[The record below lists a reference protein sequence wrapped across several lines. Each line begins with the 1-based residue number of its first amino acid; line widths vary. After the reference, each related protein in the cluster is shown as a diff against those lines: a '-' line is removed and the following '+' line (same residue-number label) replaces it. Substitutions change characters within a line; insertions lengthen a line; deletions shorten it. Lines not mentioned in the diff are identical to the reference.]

1 MLAILKAGGAFC
13 PLHLDAPPE
22 RVRFILQ
29 DVAAKVVI
37 VSRDLASKIP
47 QDDQERTI
55 LIVDED
61 GFEDSPVPKIPE
73 SKTTPQRLAYIMYTS
88 GSTGTPKGVGVSH
101 EAATQSLLA
110 HNKHI
115 PNFRRFLQFAS
126 PTFDVSVF
134 EIFFPLFRGCT
145 LVTCDRG
152 RMLNDL
158 PDVIRTLRVDACEL
172 TPTVAGSLLR
182 LRQNAP
188 GLRLLLTIGE
198 MLTEAVVNEFGG
210 SEEAESI
217 LWGMY
222 GPTEAAIHCTLRPE
236 YPTTCPASN
245 IGFPLESVSCFVAA
259 IPDEGTPYEF
269 KILPLGETGELVV
282 GGHQLANGYLNRP
295 EQTSAAFFDTPFG
308 RVYRTGD
315 KAKMNPDGT
324 MECLG
329 RISDGQVK
337 LRGQRIE
344 LGEVEQAAMRASG
357 CHSAVAMVLA
367 GILVVFCAM
376 DDDANSN
383 DRVEDILATCAKW
396 LPSFMVPGDVV
407 LMTSFPRLPSGKVD
421 RKLLKSDYEA
431 AKISPPTSSSDM
443 TDPLPREVATAI
455 SDLLGFEIS
464 PSTQL
469 GSSGVDSLMTIRLAS
484 VLREKGFNVSAT
496 DVLES
501 RDVSSLCSRLASSS
515 HSTGDASAKYS
526 EIPINQVLEQHGD
539 LDSIQSDIEAVH
551 WCTPL
556 QNAMLAETAVNSQAY
571 CNWIE
576 LEIPT
581 GSTTHDAEKWIRDVA
596 SVNSIFRSG
605 FITLGRGFA
614 QVVFH
619 RLSESSVR
627 HVEQLNRNFSISL
640 DGEFLRPLR
649 VQICKSDSDGGG
661 SILLQIHHAL
671 YDGWSADM
679 LLEDLSALAR
689 GESIKPHPQFQDV
702 ANFFS
707 DPTTTRQLDDARS
720 FWAENLLGWQRHGL
734 PRLMGRLPQTLE
746 VLTTRRTLDISQ
758 VDLDEGA
765 KQLQCHPQ
773 VFFQAAL
780 SWLWAGLQ
788 GQPDVVIGS
797 VSSGRTIPVTNVER
811 IMGPCI
817 SSTPLRVDLRGL
829 VSIADLIRAIHATNR
844 QVLQHGILP
853 LNEIK
858 KLTGLSPGDSIYDV
872 LFVYQESLY
881 SHKRTSGQVREI
893 AHQDFLETGLLVE
906 VEPTAD
912 GPSCRITHHNNALSI
927 EHASLLVD
935 QLESVVLHL
944 LRNPKSHI
952 NTIINNFSPDLRS
965 IFNDAPSIL
974 NDVPDLASIFERAA
988 DLTPDAIAVRFA
1000 TLLEDDAV
1008 ETVSYSELNTSAN
1021 KIARCL
1027 QDYGAKEGDIIG
1039 LVMEKSIP
1047 LYAAMLGILKA
1058 GYPSNVP
1065 GVEFLVTAGEPMTTV
1080 VAKKWTGH
1088 LYQGY
1093 GPAETTNICTVK
1105 KMKPGDFIDHLGF
1118 SFENTSTIVLGS
1130 ESLDPLP
1137 IAFAG
1142 ELCFGG
1148 DQVAAGY
1155 LGMPELTD
1163 SKFVNHPQLGRIYR
1177 SGDMGRMLP
1186 DGSLMVLGRMDDQLK
1201 LRGQRID
1208 TGEISSILTTSGLAT
1223 SSAAVIVSRSN
1234 SPATQLAVFYVPTD
1248 NGNSEYSTLPI
1259 DDRLAKANRTL
1270 FVLLRSRLP
1279 AYMVPTYLFPISSI
1293 PLTSSGKIDRAA
1305 MQASFREFS
1314 REHLDLAAGSNEE
1327 HGDENAWSTQEKT
1340 IALVLSQ
1347 VLSIPLEDITRWQPF
1362 AAVGLDSISAI
1373 SLARALRGSFSAKI
1387 PVSLILRSGS
1397 VARLAQEISTQQ
1409 TEDDTQSMNASA
1421 SMFSDEY
1428 VEAIKEDFAKE
1439 GQEVSAVL
1447 PCTPLQEAMLSSTA
1461 GSSYSNQLIFKLRIP
1476 ESDMKGY
1483 WEEMCQRHVILRT
1496 CFITTRESR
1505 RAVAQVVLSSW
1516 TMPWHYVEAES
1527 LRGGADHHT
1536 RNLSG
1541 SLNSKI
1547 PPVSL
1552 AVIKSESK
1560 SHLSFV
1566 CHHALYDGV
1575 AIDVLLAEI
1584 EQLANGKP
1592 LQPPVDYLP
1601 VLHEIVGSPDGTDC
1615 FWKTQFD
1622 GFKPAQHQLSVRRA
1636 ELERQG
1642 PLVVTGLLEIPLSN
1656 LQSVSRATGVST
1668 LSFFQTAWSVFL
1680 SIVYDETDVCFG
1692 NVMSGRALSHEG
1704 IDRLVAP
1711 CFNTLPIR
1719 IELPASAQFVTMLR
1733 KFQNLNPRLLE
1744 RQFTPLRSIQNQVTR
1759 SGLQLFDSLL
1769 LLQQPRS
1776 ERDASVWELV
1786 EDNGAMDVP
1795 LVCEITPEPRSDS
1808 ISIKLHC
1815 NSDLM
1820 TTEALSS
1827 LLRVLL
1833 HLVAN
1838 AAKHPASSVPS
1849 RQNLSADIQE
1859 LLESI
1864 VVDKTI
1870 DQDEQEPEEGQ
1881 NVSEDEEWNDSE
1893 KQIRSVLAEL
1903 SKTSVSKISRH
1914 TSIFRLGLDSINA
1927 VQLAAMLR
1935 DQGLQLS
1942 ALDVIGFPTCAKMA
1956 ARLGQ
1961 FTQQDFELYDFAKFE
1976 REVGNTSLGDGI
1988 ENVLPCAPL
1997 QCAML
2002 SNFIQSGGKDYLNY
2016 MSFALKDDVSL
2027 DKARAAWESLL
2038 EHHQILR
2045 TGFLPTQH
2053 RDASFAM
2060 LQYSAH
2066 GMRLPLVIHDNGKE
2080 SFNITKWKLDI
2091 AHAVLQT
2098 LENPPWAVALECLDS
2113 GINMHI
2119 IMHHALY
2126 DAFSL
2131 QLILRDLTVFLRGG
2145 RPSQHPPIDRALSN
2159 IMAGSAK
2166 ADSEEFWKQKSS
2178 EVVVNRF
2185 PTLTPLSEPSPELT
2199 SSFKSASI
2207 SLEILTEKARQADV
2221 SIQIILEAAWTRVL
2235 SAYLGEEDVVF
2246 GVVLSGRID
2255 DETEGVVF
2263 PCINTVPV
2271 IAHNKSS
2278 NSELLQQML
2287 GYHNELLKHQNAP
2300 LAQIQRWLG
2309 YPNAQVFD
2317 TLLVY
2322 QRMPEDGALDFPWRT
2337 ISDEGNLDYPLSL
2350 EIEPLAG
2357 GEIQLRVTHR
2367 TDVLPAV
2374 QARHLVDQF
2383 DAILQ
2388 HLAQNPTGTEDDLWA
2403 HNPSVFSILPPQE
2416 PNIPSEE
2423 QFLHQFVESKAH
2435 THPDKVALE
2444 FLTGFHGETPISKQW
2459 TFKELNEKG
2468 NQVAN
2473 LLSQHSKVGH
2483 TIAIHFDKCPEACFS
2498 ILGILKSGCA
2508 FLALDPSAPKAR
2520 KEFILKDSGALA
2532 LLTNNDVDF
2541 VVHQPIL
2548 HIEDSVLDTAS
2559 KEFSS
2564 PDSLSIQ
2571 DNSYCLYTSG
2581 TTGTPKGCEITH
2593 ENAVQAMKAFQRL
2606 FEGHWD
2612 ETSKWLQFASFHFDV
2627 SVLEQYWSWSVGMT
2641 LVGAPRDLILDDLAG
2656 TIRNLAI
2663 THIDLTPSLARLLD
2677 PVEVP
2682 SLSRGVFIT
2691 GGEALKQEILDVWG
2705 PVGVIYNAYGPTEA
2719 TIGVTM
2725 YQRVPHNGRAS
2736 NIGKQF
2742 DNVGSYVL
2750 KPGTDIPVMKGAV
2763 GELCVSG
2770 KLVGKGYLN
2779 RPELTQER
2787 FPVLKGF
2794 NERVYRT
2801 GDLVRLLHD
2810 GCFDFLGRADD
2821 QVKLRGQRLEIGEIN
2836 HSIRTRVSEVSD
2848 VATLVTK
2855 HGSLDKDMLVSFVSH
2870 KSTAN
2875 SKAELQVLNE
2885 PTTATLVRSVQKA
2898 CRDTLPGYMVPSYIF
2913 QVPRIPLSPN
2923 NKADIKQL
2931 NQLFRTLTPET
2942 LVQLSPS
2949 SRTTSEPTNEVQRQI
2964 VSTVREFLGD
2974 DTPVSLSSN
2983 IFDLGVD
2990 SISALRLSRLMR
3002 KNGLSGAAPRVILR
3016 NPALGDLAEVLQQT
3030 DSASEGSGVHE
3041 ARQLIQAFGHR
3052 YRSLAVQELSL
3063 PSDGDIEYVA
3073 PCTPLQEGM
3082 LSRFMSDQDE
3092 GAYFTAFR
3100 LKLSSEVSIEKLKI
3114 ACEQLVKSHAILRT
3128 SFIQTPAGFAQVA
3141 LKSSELSWRDLRA
3154 LEPAEVETQLASA
3167 MPALIHKNSRCV
3179 SDPLELIVAQLGE
3192 ETILVVHIFHAL
3204 YDGVTFETMLRWVS
3218 DEYSQKEHQPAP
3230 SFLDTLAHGPLANYD
3245 SSRQFWTE
3253 HLSNCLFDTIPRLQ
3267 GGDPSSII
3275 TRTKTYSARN
3285 LETLRRSLNV
3295 TLQSVVLALWTSVF
3309 KKHFPINAATGVI
3322 VSGRSIDMDQIENTI
3337 GPLFNTLLFYAG
3349 LKEGDTWL
3357 SLIQKCHEFSTAVLQ
3372 FQHVPLRNIQKWCT
3386 KSRGRPSF
3394 ENLFVFQVEQA
3405 RSAEPSG
3412 MWSIMDDY
3420 SVSDYPLA
3428 FEASSTPDGQL
3439 RVQIVA
3445 HGDVAD
3451 EAMMNSL
3458 FEEIDEAMVDV
3469 TSRATYS
3476 LPVSA
3481 NVSRDA
3487 STAASPRT
3495 PLTSRPESIDGDF
3508 KDHELHLNIS
3518 DFEWTPAALVLRKEI
3533 AALSGASEESITEN
3547 MALLELGLDSID
3559 LVKLSARLKHSG
3571 HNLTLSQ
3578 LMKSQ
3583 TIAVMSSILNR
3594 NKPVSEDSN
3603 QQSNYEDLKTKLWK
3617 AVESTD
3623 FEMQQVEAVLP
3634 PTPLQES
3641 MIADMLQS
3649 DFEQYFNHD
3658 VLELADGV
3666 DVDKFEQ
3673 AWQQVVQRSPILR
3686 TVFVQIEDPSVEHT
3700 FAQGISKS
3708 SHLLVNK
3715 LQTGDVTEVQSI
3727 VDKHKRN
3734 AREAQGHSNLL
3745 QLSVISG
3752 DNKSLVVLSISHALY
3767 DGWSLALLHQDVAA
3781 AYQGQLSDRPQTEQF
3796 LQSLVQTPTD
3806 QSRKFWSQYLANTRP
3821 SMLSERQLSATS
3833 PGDHTYRTEAV
3844 SSAELDRVTDFC
3856 KRHAVSL
3863 QVLGQA
3869 CWASTLAT
3877 LLQTLEVSFGVVLAG
3892 RDSEQ
3897 AQALMFP
3904 TMNTVAVRCVLHGSA
3919 TNFLRYLQETMGD
3932 IVEFQNYPLRK
3943 AQAIAGGRLF
3953 NTLFILQ
3960 KNPESGPENPLMKS
3974 VQGSSATEFAVCA
3987 ELEATSKNLI
3997 WRIAGQNAYVSEK
4010 MTNQLLHHLDRA
4022 LQYIISSPEE
4032 NLLHF
4037 EGDNVSICQLP
4048 SFQARKAPADSSTKN
4063 TKSDEATEWTATE
4076 KLLRRVLSQA
4086 AGVEESSI
4094 SKSHTLYNLGLDSIS
4109 AIKVSALLRK
4119 EGLNLGVK
4127 ALLTSTSI
4135 QSMAQQAQSSNS
4147 TEIQQA
4153 SDISSAG
4160 FELPSTINSK
4170 ALLTNAGITESQVDA
4185 ILPPL
4190 PMQVY
4195 MMSAWQ
4201 NSEGR
4206 VFYPEFSYRLQ
4217 GSVTVDQLQG
4227 AWSSVIESEP
4237 ILRTCLVATG
4247 QRSLPFVQIV
4257 LRPDADGPH
4266 KHIAVQGDASTS
4278 GSHTESCW
4286 PQVQLSAKQ
4295 EDDKSWLLQ
4304 LKLQHSLYDGFSLP
4318 ALMQHLL
4325 STIQG
4330 QDSKVVM
4337 ELDLWRSFLGAHH
4350 HHEVKDDNKKFWTEY
4365 FEGIIP
4371 AMSSKPDDTTKS
4383 LERVSLL
4390 QRSAISGIA
4399 NLQAS
4404 CSQAGVGLPALFFA
4418 AAAKTLQKSKIL
4430 SSSLNTNEVVF
4441 GIYYANRSLAENLQ
4455 PTFPTL
4461 NLVPL
4466 RVRVDETASIIAI
4479 AQRVQEDLHLISSHS
4494 TVGLWEIKD
4503 WTGLEI
4509 DCFVNFLHLGDD
4521 DKEILQA
4528 GNVSFELVSNGDEIE
4543 GLTKTDG
4550 NSGLSSSVS
4559 ARWLVDNAVR
4569 DAFPDAVDIEA
4580 SIKEGAMDIG
4590 VFGSAAKVSQSS
4602 AGELISVLSC
4612 ILKEL

>member
-61 GFEDSPVPKIPE
+61 RLEDFPAPKIPE
-73 SKTTPQRLAYIMYTS
+73 PETTPQRLAYIMYTS

-115 PNFRRFLQFAS
+115 PSFRRFLQFAS

-145 LVTCDRG
+145 LVSCDRG

-269 KILPLGETGELVV
+269 KVLPLGETGELVV

-376 DDDANSN
+376 DDDANPN
-383 DRVEDILATCAKW
+383 DRVEDILTTCAKW
-396 LPSFMVPGDVV
+396 LPSFMAPGDIV
-407 LMTSFPRLPSGKVD
+407 LMASFPRLPSGKVD

-443 TDPLPREVATAI
+443 TDPLLQEVATAI

-484 VLREKGFNVSAT
+484 VLREKRFNVSAT

-515 HSTGDASAKYS
+515 DSTGDASAKYS

-627 HVEQLNRNFSISL
+627 NVEQLNRNFSILS
-640 DGEFLRPLR
+640 DVEFLRPLR
-649 VQICKSDSDGGG
+649 VQICKSDSDDGG

-734 PRLMGRLPQTLE
+734 PRLMGRLPETLE

-881 SHKRTSGQVREI
+881 SQKRTSGQVREI
-893 AHQDFLETGLLVE
+893 AHQDFLETGLLIE
-906 VEPTAD
+906 VEPTAN
-912 GPSCRITHHNNALSI
+912 GPSCRITHHTNAISI

-944 LRNPKSHI
+944 LQNPKSHI

-965 IFNDAPSIL
+965 IFNDVPSIL

-1000 TLLEDDAV
+1000 TSLEDDAV
-1008 ETVSYSELNTSAN
+1008 ETVSYSDLNASAN

-1027 QDYGAKEGDIIG
+1027 QDYGAKEGDIVG

-1137 IAFAG
+1137 MVFAG

-1208 TGEISSILTTSGLAT
+1208 TGEISSVLTTSSLAT

-1234 SPATQLAVFYVPTD
+1234 LPAMQLAVFYVPTD
-1248 NGNSEYSTLPI
+1248 NGNSEYTTLPI
-1259 DDRLAKANRTL
+1259 DDRLAQANRTL
-1270 FVLLRSRLP
+1270 FGLLRSRLP

-1314 REHLDLAAGSNEE
+1314 REHLDLAVGSTEE
-1327 HGDENAWSTQEKT
+1327 HDDQNSWSDQEKT

-1347 VLSIPLEDITRWQPF
+1347 VLSVPLEDITRWQPF

-1373 SLARALRGSFSAKI
+1373 SLARTLRGSFPVKI

-1409 TEDDTQSMNASA
+1409 TEDDTQSMNVSA
-1421 SMFSDEY
+1421 SMFSNEY

-1483 WEEMCQRHVILRT
+1483 WEEMCQRHAILRT

-1516 TMPWHYVEAES
+1516 IIPWHNIEAES
-1527 LRGGADHHT
+1527 LRDGADNHT

-1552 AVIKSESK
+1552 AVITSKSK

-1575 AIDVLLAEI
+1575 AIDVLLTEI

-1592 LQPPVDYLP
+1592 LQLPVDYLP
-1601 VLHEIVGSPDGTDC
+1601 VLHEIVGSPDRTDS

-1622 GFKPAQHQLSVRRA
+1622 GFKPAQHQLSVRSS

-1642 PLVVTGLLEIPLSN
+1642 PLVVTDLLEIPLSN
-1656 LQSVSRATGVST
+1656 LQSVSKATGVST
-1668 LSFFQTAWSVFL
+1668 LSFFQTVWSVFL

-1827 LLRVLL
+1827 LLRVFL

-1864 VVDKTI
+1864 VVDKTK

-1935 DQGLQLS
+1935 GQGLQLS

-1961 FTQQDFELYDFAKFE
+1961 STQQDFELYDFAKFE

-1988 ENVLPCAPL
+1988 ENVLPCTSL

-2027 DKARAAWESLL
+2027 DKARAAWDSLF

-2066 GMRLPLVIHDNGKE
+2066 GTSLPLVSYDNGKE
-2080 SFNITKWKLDI
+2080 TFNVTKWKLDI
-2091 AHAVLQT
+2091 AHTVLQT

-2131 QLILRDLTVFLRGG
+2131 QLILRDLTVFLRGS

-2159 IMAGSAK
+2159 IMASSAK
-2166 ADSEEFWKQKSS
+2166 TDSKEFWKQKSS

-2199 SSFKSASI
+2199 SSSKSASI

-2255 DETEGVVF
+2255 NETEGVVF

-2271 IAHNKSS
+2271 IAHNKPS

-2287 GYHNELLKHQNAP
+2287 GYHNELLKHQNTP

-2309 YPNAQVFD
+2309 HPNAQVFD

-2322 QRMPEDGALDFPWRT
+2322 QRMPKDGALDFPWRT

-2388 HLAQNPTGTEDDLWA
+2388 HLAQNPTGNEDDLWA

-2416 PNIPSEE
+2416 PDIPSEE
-2423 QFLHQFVESKAH
+2423 QFLHQFVESKAR
-2435 THPDKVALE
+2435 THPEKVALE

-2468 NQVAN
+2468 NQVAG

-2532 LLTNNDVDF
+2532 LLTNNDIDF
-2541 VVHQPIL
+2541 VVDQPIL

-2677 PVEVP
+2677 PAEVP

-2875 SKAELQVLNE
+2875 SKAELQVLDE
-2885 PTTATLVRSVQKA
+2885 TTTAALVRSVQKA

-2949 SRTTSEPTNEVQRQI
+2949 SRITSEPTNEVQRQI
-2964 VSTVREFLGD
+2964 VSTVQEFLGD

-3016 NPALGDLAEVLQQT
+3016 NPTLGDLAEVLQQT

-3041 ARQLIQAFGHR
+3041 ARQLIRAFGHR

-3100 LKLSSEVSIEKLKI
+3100 LKLSSEVSIQKLRV

-3141 LKSSELSWRDLRA
+3141 LKSSELFWRDLRA

-3167 MPALIHKNSRCV
+3167 MTALIHKNSRCV
-3179 SDPLELIVAQLGE
+3179 SDPLELIVAQVGE
-3192 ETILVVHIFHAL
+3192 ETIIVVHIFHAL
-3204 YDGVTFETMLRWVS
+3204 YDGVTFETMLRWIS

-3267 GGDPSSII
+3267 SGDSSSII

-3533 AALSGASEESITEN
+3533 AALSGTFEESITEN

-3571 HNLTLSQ
+3571 HILTLSQ

-3583 TIAVMSSILNR
+3583 TIAVMSSILNC

-3603 QQSNYEDLKTKLWK
+3603 QHPNYEDLKTKLWK

-3623 FEMQQVEAVLP
+3623 FGMQPVEAVLP

-3649 DFEQYFNHD
+3649 KFEQYFNHD
-3658 VLELADGV
+3658 VLELAGGV

-3686 TVFVQIEDPSVEHT
+3686 TVFVQIEDPSVEQT
-3700 FAQGISKS
+3700 FAQVISKS

-3727 VDKHKRN
+3727 VNKHKRN

-3745 QLSVISG
+3745 QLSVIPG

-3821 SMLSERQLSATS
+3821 SLLSKRQLSATS
-3833 PGDHTYRTEAV
+3833 SGDHTYRTEAV
-3844 SSAELDRVTDFC
+3844 SSAGLDRVIDFC

-4022 LQYIISSPEE
+4022 LQYIISTPEE
-4032 NLLHF
+4032 NLLRF

-4048 SFQARKAPADSSTKN
+4048 SFQARKAPADSSSKI

-4086 AGVEESSI
+4086 AGIEESSI

-4135 QSMAQQAQSSNS
+4135 QSMARQAQSSTS

-4153 SDISSAG
+4153 SDIPSAE

-4170 ALLTNAGITESQVDA
+4170 ALLTSAGIAESQVLA

-4227 AWSSVIESEP
+4227 AWSAVVESEP

-4266 KHIAVQGDASTS
+4266 KHIAMQGEAPTPE
-4278 GSHTESCW
+4278 SHTESCW
-4286 PQVQLSAKQ
+4286 PQVHLSAKQ

-4330 QDSKVVM
+4330 QDSKEAM

-4350 HHEVKDDNKKFWTEY
+4350 HHEVKDDNRKFWTEY

-4371 AMSSKPDDTTKS
+4371 TTSSKPDDTTKS

-4390 QRSAISGIA
+4390 RRSAISGTA
-4399 NLQAS
+4399 NLQGS

-4466 RVRVDETASIIAI
+4466 RVRVDETDSIIAI

-4550 NSGLSSSVS
+4550 NSGLSSSVT

-4612 ILKEL
+4612 ILKDL

>member
-61 GFEDSPVPKIPE
+61 RLEDFPAPKIPE
-73 SKTTPQRLAYIMYTS
+73 SETTPQRLAYIMYTS

-115 PNFRRFLQFAS
+115 PSFRRFLQFAS

-145 LVTCDRG
+145 LVSCDRG

-269 KILPLGETGELVV
+269 KVLPLGETGELVV

-376 DDDANSN
+376 DDDANPN
-383 DRVEDILATCAKW
+383 DRVEDILTTCAKW
-396 LPSFMVPGDVV
+396 LPSFMVPGDIV
-407 LMTSFPRLPSGKVD
+407 LMASFPRLPSGKVD

-443 TDPLPREVATAI
+443 TDPLLQEVATAI

-515 HSTGDASAKYS
+515 DSTGDASAKYS

-627 HVEQLNRNFSISL
+627 NVEQLNRNFSISS
-640 DGEFLRPLR
+640 DVEFLRPLR
-649 VQICKSDSDGGG
+649 VQICKPDSDDGG

-734 PRLMGRLPQTLE
+734 PRLMGRLPETLE

-881 SHKRTSGQVREI
+881 SQKRTSGQVREI
-893 AHQDFLETGLLVE
+893 AHQDFLETGLLIE
-906 VEPTAD
+906 VEPTAN
-912 GPSCRITHHNNALSI
+912 GPSCRITHHTNAISI

-944 LRNPKSHI
+944 LQNPKSHI

-965 IFNDAPSIL
+965 IFNDVPSIL

-1008 ETVSYSELNTSAN
+1008 ETVSYSDLNASAN

-1027 QDYGAKEGDIIG
+1027 QDYGAKEGDIVG

-1137 IAFAG
+1137 MVFAG

-1208 TGEISSILTTSGLAT
+1208 TGEISSILTTSSLAT

-1234 SPATQLAVFYVPTD
+1234 SPAMQLAVFYVPTD
-1248 NGNSEYSTLPI
+1248 NGNSEYTTLPI
-1259 DDRLAKANRTL
+1259 DDRLAQANRTL
-1270 FVLLRSRLP
+1270 FGLLRSRLP

-1314 REHLDLAAGSNEE
+1314 REHLDLAVGSTEE
-1327 HGDENAWSTQEKT
+1327 HDDQNSWSDQEKT

-1347 VLSIPLEDITRWQPF
+1347 VLSVPLEDITRWQPF

-1373 SLARALRGSFSAKI
+1373 SLARTLRGSFPVKI

-1409 TEDDTQSMNASA
+1409 TEDDTQSMNVSA
-1421 SMFSDEY
+1421 SMFSNEY

-1483 WEEMCQRHVILRT
+1483 WEEMCQRHAILRT

-1516 TMPWHYVEAES
+1516 TIPWHNIEAES
-1527 LRGGADHHT
+1527 LRDGADNHT

-1552 AVIKSESK
+1552 AVITSKSK

-1575 AIDVLLAEI
+1575 AIDVLLTEI

-1592 LQPPVDYLP
+1592 LQLPVDYLP
-1601 VLHEIVGSPDGTDC
+1601 VLHEIVGSPDRTDS

-1622 GFKPAQHQLSVRRA
+1622 GFKPAQHQLSVRSA

-1642 PLVVTGLLEIPLSN
+1642 PLVVTDLLEIPLSN
-1656 LQSVSRATGVST
+1656 LQSVSKATGVST
-1668 LSFFQTAWSVFL
+1668 LSFFQTVWSVFL

-1827 LLRVLL
+1827 LLRVFL

-1864 VVDKTI
+1864 VVDKTK

-1935 DQGLQLS
+1935 GQGLQLS

-1961 FTQQDFELYDFAKFE
+1961 STQQDFELYDFAKFE

-1988 ENVLPCAPL
+1988 ENVLPCTSL

-2027 DKARAAWESLL
+2027 DKARAAWDSLF

-2066 GMRLPLVIHDNGKE
+2066 GTSLPLVSYDNGKE
-2080 SFNITKWKLDI
+2080 TFNVTKWKLDI

-2131 QLILRDLTVFLRGG
+2131 QLILRDLTVFLRGS

-2159 IMAGSAK
+2159 IMASSAK
-2166 ADSEEFWKQKSS
+2166 TDSKEFWKQKSS

-2199 SSFKSASI
+2199 SSSKSASI

-2255 DETEGVVF
+2255 NETEGVVF

-2271 IAHNKSS
+2271 IAHNEPS

-2287 GYHNELLKHQNAP
+2287 GYHNELLKHQNTP

-2309 YPNAQVFD
+2309 HPNAQVFD

-2322 QRMPEDGALDFPWRT
+2322 QRMPKDGALDFPWRT

-2388 HLAQNPTGTEDDLWA
+2388 HLAQNPTGNEDDLWA

-2416 PNIPSEE
+2416 PDIPSEE
-2423 QFLHQFVESKAH
+2423 QFLHQFVESKAR
-2435 THPDKVALE
+2435 THPEKVALE

-2468 NQVAN
+2468 NQVAG

-2532 LLTNNDVDF
+2532 LLTNNDIDF
-2541 VVHQPIL
+2541 VVDQPIL

-2677 PVEVP
+2677 PAEVP

-2875 SKAELQVLNE
+2875 SKAELQVLDE
-2885 PTTATLVRSVQKA
+2885 TTTAALVRSVQKA

-2949 SRTTSEPTNEVQRQI
+2949 SRITSEPTNEVQRQI
-2964 VSTVREFLGD
+2964 VSTVQEFLGD

-3016 NPALGDLAEVLQQT
+3016 NPTLGDLAEVLQQT

-3041 ARQLIQAFGHR
+3041 ARQLIRAFGHR

-3100 LKLSSEVSIEKLKI
+3100 LKLSSEVSIQKLRV

-3141 LKSSELSWRDLRA
+3141 LKSSELFWRDLRA

-3167 MPALIHKNSRCV
+3167 MTALIHKNSRCV
-3179 SDPLELIVAQLGE
+3179 SDPLELIVAQVGE

-3267 GGDPSSII
+3267 SGDSSSII

-3533 AALSGASEESITEN
+3533 AALSGTSEESITEN

-3571 HNLTLSQ
+3571 HILTLSQ

-3583 TIAVMSSILNR
+3583 TIAVMSSILNC

-3623 FEMQQVEAVLP
+3623 FGMQQVEAVLP

-3649 DFEQYFNHD
+3649 KFEQYFNHD
-3658 VLELADGV
+3658 VLELAGGV

-3686 TVFVQIEDPSVEHT
+3686 TVFVQIEDPSVEQT
-3700 FAQGISKS
+3700 FAQVISKS

-3745 QLSVISG
+3745 QLSVIPG

-3821 SMLSERQLSATS
+3821 SLLSKRQLSATS
-3833 PGDHTYRTEAV
+3833 SGDHTYRTEAV
-3844 SSAELDRVTDFC
+3844 SSAGLDRVIDFC

-4022 LQYIISSPEE
+4022 LQYIISTPEE
-4032 NLLHF
+4032 NLLRF

-4048 SFQARKAPADSSTKN
+4048 SFQARKAPADSSSKI

-4086 AGVEESSI
+4086 AGIEESSI

-4135 QSMAQQAQSSNS
+4135 QSMARQAQSSTS

-4153 SDISSAG
+4153 SDIPSAE

-4170 ALLTNAGITESQVDA
+4170 ALLTSAGIAESQVLA

-4227 AWSSVIESEP
+4227 AWSAVVESEP

-4266 KHIAVQGDASTS
+4266 KHIAMQGEAPTPE
-4278 GSHTESCW
+4278 SHTESCW
-4286 PQVQLSAKQ
+4286 PQVHLSAKQ

-4330 QDSKVVM
+4330 QDSKEAM

-4350 HHEVKDDNKKFWTEY
+4350 HHEVKDDNRKFWTEY

-4371 AMSSKPDDTTKS
+4371 TTSSKPDDTTKS

-4390 QRSAISGIA
+4390 RRSAISGTA
-4399 NLQAS
+4399 NLQGS

-4466 RVRVDETASIIAI
+4466 RVRVYETASIIAI

-4550 NSGLSSSVS
+4550 NSGLSSSVT